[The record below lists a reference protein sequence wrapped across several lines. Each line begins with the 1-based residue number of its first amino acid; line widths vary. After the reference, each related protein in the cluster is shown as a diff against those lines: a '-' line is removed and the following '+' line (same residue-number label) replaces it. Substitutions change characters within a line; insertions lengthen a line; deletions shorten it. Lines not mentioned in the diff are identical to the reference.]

1 MQDNFDNLDSNLED
15 EEKKI
20 EGTHKLEPEKTTRKE
35 RAKLDRKRSLEEN
48 KKNDGYVY
56 NPKRGKILQFIFFII
71 IFFLL
76 FVFGLWLRK
85 ITG

>member
-35 RAKLDRKRSLEEN
+35 RAKLDEN
-48 KKNDGYVY
+48 IMIDPNNKCYSNGHE
-56 NPKRGKILQFIFFII
+56 
-71 IFFLL
+71 
-76 FVFGLWLRK
+76 
-85 ITG
+85 